1 MLKKMIYRDLKR
13 GKAVSAI
20 LALFIAI
27 SAMLSS
33 SATDLLYSF
42 FCSMNNFFALSKTAH
57 LLQMHSGPMA
67 KEEIE

>member
-33 SATDLLYSF
+33 SATEIGR
-42 FCSMNNFFALSKTAH
+42 AH
-57 LLQMHSGPMA
+57 V
-67 KEEIE
+67 